1 MNLFKMFVPSEDDLS
16 HLRGYILMEA
26 EPDGE
31 VHNNMQLVV
40 HGDNPITVTF
50 DTDAIFK
57 EPELR
62 GFKATFEGL
71 PELIKP
77 QPNMS
82 TTIWADFTEL
92 VAKKEIAVTKSGED
106 ASEEFLK
113 ITEALRKKNY
123 KHGAVLRWAFRAL
136 NGQSVAVCLQALPAS
151 LVHMQTRAMFN
162 LDNCPAVLLSTIPVD
177 MPMSRTAW
185 VVGPEPTLFTSS
197 PDNTVESLRQDHTP
211 ALKGK

>member
-1 MNLFKMFVPSEDDLS
+1 
-16 HLRGYILMEA
+16 MEA

-31 VHNNMQLVV
+31 VHNNLQLVI
-40 HGDNPITVTF
+40 HGDHPITATF

-57 EPELR
+57 EQELR

-71 PELIKP
+71 PELLKP
-77 QPNMS
+77 QPNTS
-82 TTIWADFTEL
+82 TTIWVDFTDL
-92 VAKKEIAVTKSGED
+92 VSKKEIAVTKNGED
-106 ASEEFLK
+106 ASEGFLR

-136 NGQSVAVCLQALPAS
+136 NRQSVAVCLQALPAS
-151 LVHMQTRAMFN
+151 LVYMQTRAIFN

-185 VVGPEPTLFTSS
+185 VVGPAPTLFTSS
-197 PDNTVESLRQDHTP
+197 PDNTIECLQQDPTP
-211 ALKGK
+211 SFKGK